1 MENFIHSFQVSP
13 EVCDGLI
20 EYHKTN
26 TEYKSKGIVGNRV
39 RNYVKESTD
48 VTFFKNSTDPII
60 QQYLSELHKAF
71 IEYTTHF
78 KIQTLALEPELG
90 NNIQYYPPG
99 GGYKQYHWERTNNS
113 YNRQL
118 VYMTYLNSVDN
129 GGTEWLYQE
138 LKIDA
143 VKGLTIIWPAD
154 FAWTHK
160 GIVSPDQEK
169 WIATGWFKY
178 D

>member
-78 KIQTLALEPELG
+78 KIQTLALSLSSETTFSIIHQVED
-90 NNIQYYPPG
+90 
-99 GGYKQYHWERTNNS
+99 TNNTTGS
-113 YNRQL
+113 
-118 VYMTYLNSVDN
+118 
-129 GGTEWLYQE
+129 E
-138 LKIDA
+138 LTTVIID
-143 VKGLTIIWPAD
+143 
-154 FAWTHK
+154 
-160 GIVSPDQEK
+160 S
-169 WIATGWFKY
+169 
-178 D
+178 

>member
-1 MENFIHSFQVSP
+1 
-13 EVCDGLI
+13 
-20 EYHKTN
+20 
-26 TEYKSKGIVGNRV
+26 
-39 RNYVKESTD
+39 
-48 VTFFKNSTDPII
+48 
-60 QQYLSELHKAF
+60 
-71 IEYTTHF
+71 
-78 KIQTLALEPELG
+78 
-90 NNIQYYPPG
+90 
-99 GGYKQYHWERTNNS
+99 
-113 YNRQL
+113 
-118 VYMTYLNSVDN
+118 MTYLNSVDN

-178 D
+178 V

>member
-78 KIQTLALEPELG
+78 KIQSSVHVYTVYTHSRSIG
-90 NNIQYYPPG
+90 YYR
-99 GGYKQYHWERTNNS
+99 KR
-113 YNRQL
+113 
-118 VYMTYLNSVDN
+118 
-129 GGTEWLYQE
+129 
-138 LKIDA
+138 A
-143 VKGLTIIWPAD
+143 VRG
-154 FAWTHK
+154 
-160 GIVSPDQEK
+160 
-169 WIATGWFKY
+169 
-178 D
+178 